1 MTPAAPPPFSWI
13 SGEVHPEVLAG
24 VALLGAAYAWA
35 WRAHGAPA
43 SRKSAG
49 AFASGLVLLLGA
61 LNGPLHDLAD
71 YYLFAAHMVQHL
83 VLTLGVAPLLL
94 AGTPG
99 WMLDSLIASFGRWA
113 WVAPVVRAATRPLPA
128 FSLYGVALI
137 AWHLPA
143 PYEAALASHPLHIGQ
158 HLTLLATG
166 VLGWWPVL
174 SRSSVAPPLPYAAQ
188 ILYLFVFGIPMTIV
202 AAMITGAEQVLYPF
216 YASAPRLWDLSPLV
230 DQRLGGI
237 IMWVPAGLI
246 PLVAF
251 TIVFFRWAAAE
262 AEEPA

>member
-1 MTPAAPPPFSWI
+1 MTAGPPPFSWI
-13 SGEVHPEVLAG
+13 SGEVHPEVLLG

-35 WRAHGAPA
+35 WRARGGPEAPA
-43 SRKSAG
+43 SAVAFTAG
-49 AFASGLVLLLGA
+49 LGLLLVA

-71 YYLFAAHMVQHL
+71 YHLFAAHMVQHL

-94 AGTPG
+94 VGTPG
-99 WMLDSLIASFGRWA
+99 WMVDGFLGEGGSVIA
-113 WVAPVVRAATRPLPA
+113 RAITRPLPA
-128 FSLYGVALI
+128 FSLWGAALVL
-137 AWHLPA
+137 WHLPG
-143 PYEAALASHPLHIGQ
+143 PYEAALASHPIHIVQ
-158 HLTLLATG
+158 HLTLLATS

-174 SRSSVAPPLPYAAQ
+174 ARSRLAPPLPYAAQ

-202 AAMITGAEQVLYPF
+202 AAMITGAERVLYPF
-216 YASAPRLWDLSPLV
+216 YASAPRLFELTPLA
-230 DQRLGGI
+230 DQRLGGV